1 MTHGAHLG
9 AEELSPVHQKLLTS
23 RAGLSGP
30 ACQLNK
36 FQQIVFP
43 SPGKVTHSRGNKLGA
58 LIASQAHVAQ
68 HFPGSLPWRPSGG
81 AQTRGDTFGSPSE
94 FVLLPGLVSR
104 GAVCAGGGPE
114 QFISLLP
121 PLRGRFLH
129 AARGAVLGAR
139 PAPLWHFSLQDL
151 PHLWVSDTAT
161 SESKSTGIA
170 EPTQT
175 AF

>member
-36 FQQIVFP
+36 FQQIVFL
-43 SPGKVTHSRGNKLGA
+43 SLGKVTRSRDSKLSA
-58 LIASQAHVAQ
+58 LIASSPLTAGTQAHIAQ
-68 HFPGSLPWRPSGG
+68 HFPGSLPGRPSGG

-114 QFISLLP
+114 QFIDPFAGPLSACGTWGCAWSTASPALALQP
-121 PLRGRFLH
+121 PRPPTP
-129 AARGAVLGAR
+129 LG
-139 PAPLWHFSLQDL
+139 
-151 PHLWVSDTAT
+151 V
-161 SESKSTGIA
+161 
-170 EPTQT
+170 
-175 AF
+175 